1 MEWSVWKTQQ
11 ASAIWL
17 QFLETYNLKVT
28 HRPCY
33 QHRNADALSRN
44 SCKPCKRQ
52 EEIDQTSDDSN
63 DERILLIQTMMQVVF
78 AFSQKSK
85 YREQSQ
91 DSISNLKGSKK
102 SIDIALLVL
111 GGNTSSAVSRSWYMP
126 LNKIGKSSPRPAA
139 EEISP
144 GSSHLKTLWSRW
156 NRLRVL
162 GRELYRTWEKE
173 NVDDQCIKLIV
184 PAAKRIE
191 LLKYMHD
198 LPSSAHLGV
207 DKTFE
212 SLKNGFYWPGIKEYV
227 KNYCKSCHH
236 CSARKPFRKQNKAP
250 MGNCIVG
257 EPFERIEIDPYQS
270 QNLVID
276 TYWPCVIVSP
286 SGSHPSTRPDCSYY
300 CQSFSQQFHLL
311 LWMSSPNTLR

>member
-1 MEWSVWKTQQ
+1 
-11 ASAIWL
+11 
-17 QFLETYNLKVT
+17 
-28 HRPCY
+28 
-33 QHRNADALSRN
+33 
-44 SCKPCKRQ
+44 
-52 EEIDQTSDDSN
+52 
-63 DERILLIQTMMQVVF
+63 
-78 AFSQKSK
+78 
-85 YREQSQ
+85 
-91 DSISNLKGSKK
+91 
-102 SIDIALLVL
+102 
-111 GGNTSSAVSRSWYMP
+111 MP
-126 LNKIGKSSPRPAA
+126 LNKIGKSSPRPAW

-144 GSSHLKTLWSRW
+144 DSSHLRTLWSRW

-184 PAAKRIE
+184 PAAKRLE

-236 CSARKPFRKQNKAP
+236 CSARKQNKAP

-270 QNLVID
+270 QTLVID

-286 SGSHPSTRPDCSYY
+286 SGRKPSQYQTRL
-300 CQSFSQQFHLL
+300 QLL
-311 LWMSSPNTLR
+311 LPKLFTTISFATLDVLSKYTQIEEVILNLKYSKMYASFFK